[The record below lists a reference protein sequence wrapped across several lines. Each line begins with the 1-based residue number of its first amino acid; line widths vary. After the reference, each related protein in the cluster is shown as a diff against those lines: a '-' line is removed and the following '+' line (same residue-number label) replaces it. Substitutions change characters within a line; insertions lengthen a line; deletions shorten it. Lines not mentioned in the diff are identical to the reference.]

1 MYNKIRIL
9 SNIKPRIRL
18 LVPQAKL
25 SVYIDWHRRNFSV
38 LRAKLIVLPRLE
50 AFKMVVK
57 LLKWIKIYYFRPS
70 TFDPRLLTL
79 DLDVRPSTLDNY
91 TNSNYKRQLHL
102 GNEFH
107 SLAPSQ
113 QKLFLRSRNKR
124 DLKKALKCFP
134 RHFKSSFR

>member
-50 AFKMVVK
+50 AFKVVVK
-57 LLKWIKIYYFRPS
+57 LLKWIK
-70 TFDPRLLTL
+70 LLTL